1 MPTPETPTPQLQAT
15 YQPPPPE
22 AKYQPLPQPRVTSK
36 NKGFDLI
43 AQADL
48 AERRAREKEEARLRA
63 GYPLAALA
71 MERKAVADL
80 RIALVKAVCAVL
92 ELCQH
97 QHQQPDPQTATGDG
111 SGSSAAGGLP
121 AGSAWGEDDPR
132 VNATRGPSSALVQ
145 MVCSGEDA
153 NVRCATSE
161 YMLSTGTAAS
171 RCSTAVGYG
180 SSVLVGKASHD
191 RRNISNATTKGKVAA
206 SGRNLEPPPSSTRV
220 NAEPG
225 PGRTRLQEISKT
237 VAESSTMARTILSGL
252 SAKGG
257 QEGRARC
264 EVSSSTDIPSPA
276 FGREVSSAIDVS
288 PPAIVPPPTN
298 PREALLVARATS
310 AEVGSFLHEVKV
322 NVGAEGE
329 ASADQ
334 PPPFG
339 SPGGHGGGTRW
350 RAQTQGAPTDGN
362 ARGAEEVDTTAS
374 TKIANALQGDILW
387 AESLPTFVRKA
398 MEAQEGDFGQQVA
411 LK

>member
-1 MPTPETPTPQLQAT
+1 MPAPETPTPQLQAT

-22 AKYQPLPQPRVTSK
+22 VKYQPPPQPRVTNK
-36 NKGFDLI
+36 TKGFDLI

-48 AERRAREKEEARLRA
+48 AERRARDKEEARLRA

-80 RIALVKAVCAVL
+80 REALVKAVCAVL

-97 QHQQPDPQTATGDG
+97 PQQQPDPPTATVGGDG
-111 SGSSAAGGLP
+111 SRMTGGLP
-121 AGSAWGEDDPR
+121 VGNAWGQGDPR
-132 VNATRGPSSALVQ
+132 ANATRGPPSTLVQ

-180 SSVLVGKASHD
+180 SSALGGKASHD
-191 RRNISNATTKGKVAA
+191 RRKISNAGTESKVLQPPAA
-206 SGRNLEPPPSSTRV
+206 SSREEAG
-220 NAEPG
+220 PG
-225 PGRTRLQEISKT
+225 PGRSRLREISKT
-237 VAESSTMARTILSGL
+237 VAESGTMARTILSGL
-252 SAKGG
+252 IATGAQGSGA
-257 QEGRARC
+257 GRG
-264 EVSSSTDIPSPA
+264 VSST
-276 FGREVSSAIDVS
+276 DVS
-288 PPAIVPPPTN
+288 PPAIVPSSVIVTLPVVVPPPTN
-298 PREALLVARATS
+298 PREALSVARATS
-310 AEVGSFLHEVKV
+310 AEVRSFLNEIKV

-329 ASADQ
+329 ASVGQ
-334 PPPFG
+334 SPPFG
-339 SPGGHGGGTRW
+339 APGGHGSGTPW
-350 RAQTQGAPTDGN
+350 MAQAATSKQGAPTDDNG
-362 ARGAEEVDTTAS
+362 RGAEEVDTTAS
-374 TKIANALQGDILW
+374 TRIANALQGDILW